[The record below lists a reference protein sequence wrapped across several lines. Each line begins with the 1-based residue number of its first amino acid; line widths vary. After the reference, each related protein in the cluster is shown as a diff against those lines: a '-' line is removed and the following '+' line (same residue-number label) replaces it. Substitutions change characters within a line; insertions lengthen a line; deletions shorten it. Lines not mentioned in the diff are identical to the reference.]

1 MVRYIMSFNIP
12 EDRQQTAQ
20 KEIDHY
26 FEALHKHGPGGM
38 RSQCYSEYNNA
49 CNFIHIKSFRR
60 ESVANHRFKSATFR
74 EYEQQLALLTGIIPF
89 FLRLQQEHT
98 FESIYQPGKL
108 TCLLLNHYQKLAF
121 FPTGTVYEAIRR
133 HGRQVIWHKK

>member
-1 MVRYIMSFNIP
+1 MVRYVMSFNVP

-20 KEIDHY
+20 KVIDHY

-49 CNFIHIKSFRR
+49 CNFIHIKSFKR
-60 ESVANHRFKSATFR
+60 ESVANHHFKSATFR
-74 EYEQQLALLTGIIPF
+74 EYVQQLALVTGIIPF

-98 FESIYQPGKL
+98 FESIY
-108 TCLLLNHYQKLAF
+108 
-121 FPTGTVYEAIRR
+121 
-133 HGRQVIWHKK
+133 